1 MISPFLSQFF
11 SIALIALLG
20 AMLPGPDFAIVT
32 KNTIF
37 HSRQS
42 GCVTALGVGTA
53 VAVHMT
59 YCVLGL
65 AVVISSSLL
74 IFSLIKYIGA
84 CYLIYLGINSLFSKQ
99 SKEIFSPSADRL
111 GNTGIQKTKIS
122 NLVSFKQGFLC
133 NLLNPKATLFFL
145 SLFTVVIKPS
155 TPFHWE
161 LVYALEILVT
171 SVTWFCTLTI
181 ILSHPRIKKALDKAG
196 KYIAKFLGVFLIGF
210 GVALAFLK
218 R

>member
-1 MISPFLSQFF
+1 MISPFFSEFF

-65 AVVISSSLL
+65 AVLISSSLL

-84 CYLIYLGINSLFSKQ
+84 CYLVYLGISSLFSKQ
-99 SKEIFSPSADRL
+99 SKEIFSSGADSSSMK
-111 GNTGIQKTKIS
+111 KTKIS

-145 SLFTVVIKPS
+145 SLFTVVIKPN

-161 LVYALEILVT
+161 VIYALEILLI
-171 SVTWFCTLTI
+171 SVTWFCTWTV
-181 ILSHPRIKKALDKAG
+181 ILSHPCIKQALDKAG